1 MSLTANQKRYLR
13 GIAHHLHPLITL
25 AEKGPSDAVLKE
37 LEIAL
42 LAHELVKVRISAP
55 DRETAALWMDRL
67 LEATAARLV
76 QKIGHVV
83 TLYRR
88 HPSEPKLSLP
98 RA

>member
-1 MSLTANQKRYLR
+1 
-13 GIAHHLHPLITL
+13 
-25 AEKGPSDAVLKE
+25 
-37 LEIAL
+37 
-42 LAHELVKVRISAP
+42 
-55 DRETAALWMDRL
+55 MDRL